1 LKRYLETVKPMHEQF
16 IEPTKKFADI
26 ILPLG
31 GFNSV
36 AIKVLGDI
44 IKNKIREEEDKES
57 KEGNS

>member
-1 LKRYLETVKPMHEQF
+1 
-16 IEPTKKFADI
+16 
-26 ILPLG
+26 
-31 GFNSV
+31 V

>member
-1 LKRYLETVKPMHEQF
+1 MHEQY